1 MIKAVFIDI
10 DNTLLDFH
18 LNAYYALK
26 DAFKA
31 CDIPFKEEYFDTFIT
46 INDGLWRDIE
56 EKVITRAQLKIIRFQ
71 LVFKAVGVIGDS
83 VKAEEVFRSQLYFY
97 AYPIDGAMDIL
108 QYLCSKYRVFAASN
122 AIEKQQIARLKKVE
136 MHDLFE
142 KLFISEGI
150 GHDKPSKEFFEYCFS
165 SVGDI
170 TPSEAVMIGD
180 SINADI
186 KGGKDYGLTTVW
198 FNRYGKKNPY
208 PDYVDY
214 EVRNLEDI
222 KKIL

>member
-1 MIKAVFIDI
+1 MIKAVFMDI

-31 CDIPFKEEYFDTFIT
+31 CDLEFKEEYFDTFLKV
-46 INDGLWRDIE
+46 NDGLWEKIE
-56 EKVITRAQLKIIRFQ
+56 KKTLTRAELKVIRFQ
-71 LVFKAVGVIGDS
+71 LVFKAVGVVGDS
-83 VKAEEVFRSQLYFY
+83 VLGEEVFRKKLYEY
-97 AYPIDGAMDIL
+97 AYPIDGAMDVL
-108 QYLCSKYRVFAASN
+108 RYLCGKYRMFAASN
-122 AIEKQQIARLKKVE
+122 AIEKQQIARLKRAG

-150 GHDKPSKEFFEYCFS
+150 GHDKPSKEFFDYCFS
-165 SVGDI
+165 LVDGV
-170 TPSEAVMIGD
+170 TPQEAVMIGD
-180 SINADI
+180 SLSADI

-198 FNRYGKKNPY
+198 FNRHGKNNPN
-208 PDYVDY
+208 PDCVDY
-214 EVRNLEDI
+214 EVKSLEDI